1 MEASENIIGE
11 DLCRNYRFSLRNML
25 LESTLF
31 DIYKVETELK
41 SGNFAVERAFLIGK
55 VCFFK
60 NILLVLSKSIFKE
73 SSTINCWNGIE
84 EVWIFYKIWWL
95 LKINFFTSI
104 LDFWTCYCL
113 FYLFNLDF
121 KCWTM
126 PQNFTLRIWRLRS
139 SRIILFSYAFISS
152 KNISVSN
159 QILSSKFTVC
169 FLELI

>member
-73 SSTINCWNGIE
+73 SSTINC
-84 EVWIFYKIWWL
+84 
-95 LKINFFTSI
+95 
-104 LDFWTCYCL
+104 
-113 FYLFNLDF
+113 
-121 KCWTM
+121 
-126 PQNFTLRIWRLRS
+126 
-139 SRIILFSYAFISS
+139 
-152 KNISVSN
+152 
-159 QILSSKFTVC
+159 
-169 FLELI
+169 